1 MPKKKTTKKAAAKK
15 PAARKKA
22 VSKKKPAK
30 KAAKKVTKAP
40 KKKAVTKKTAKK
52 AVKKAAKKVVA
63 KKAAKKVT
71 KKAAP
76 KAKPKATK
84 PKAGPRFPIVG
95 KKVSFIEMEQ
105 KNNSKPK
112 KLSKSFLTK
121 QEAKLLELQDH
132 MMTQMHGVAHD
143 SLRSKNDDAGSAFG
157 MHQADA
163 GSDAYEKD
171 FALSLLSQE
180 QDALYEIEQ
189 ALKRI
194 ENGTYGVCE
203 MSGEQIPAA
212 RLEAIP
218 YARFTASCQE
228 NMEKEMKNKGRWE
241 SGAQFMSGSD
251 KIFEDSDNADN
262 DSNTKD

>member
-1 MPKKKTTKKAAAKK
+1 MPKKKTAKKVRTKKAATPKK
-15 PAARKKA
+15 PLSKKKTVKKVVKKVSSARKKPTA
-22 VSKKKPAK
+22 KKTVAKKASK
-30 KAAKKVTKAP
+30 KAAKKSAP
-40 KKKAVTKKTAKK
+40 KTTKPATKKTARI
-52 AVKKAAKKVVA
+52 
-63 KKAAKKVT
+63 
-71 KKAAP
+71 
-76 KAKPKATK
+76 AKPK
-84 PKAGPRFPIVG
+84 PGPRFPIVG
-95 KKVSFIEMEQ
+95 KKVSFIEIEQ

-112 KLSKSFLTK
+112 KLSKSFLSK
-121 QEAKLLELQDH
+121 QESKLLELQDH
-132 MMTQMHGVAHD
+132 IMTQMHGVAQD

-194 ENGTYGVCE
+194 ETGTYGVCE

-251 KIFEDSDNADN
+251 KIFEDSDHADN
-262 DSNTKD
+262 DSTTKD

>member
-15 PAARKKA
+15 PAAKKRA
-22 VSKKKPAK
+22 VSKAKP
-30 KAAKKVTKAP
+30 
-40 KKKAVTKKTAKK
+40 AKK
-52 AVKKAAKKVVA
+52 AVKKAAPAKKKAAKAVQKKTVT
-63 KKAAKKVT
+63 KKAAKKVV
-71 KKAAP
+71 KKAAVK
-76 KAKPKATK
+76 KAAKKTTAKSGSK

-95 KKVSFIEMEQ
+95 KKVSFIEMEH

-121 QEAKLLELQDH
+121 QNAKLLELQDH
-132 MMTQMHGVAHD
+132 IMTQMHGVAQD
-143 SLRSKNDDAGSAFG
+143 SLRSKSDSAGSAFG

-180 QDALYEIEQ
+180 QDALYEVEQ
-189 ALKRI
+189 AIKRI
-194 ENGTYGVCE
+194 ETGTYGVCE

-251 KIFEDSDNADN
+251 KIFEDSDNTET
-262 DSNTKD
+262 DSTTKD

>member
-15 PAARKKA
+15 PAAK
-22 VSKKKPAK
+22 K
-30 KAAKKVTKAP
+30 KAAAKKTAAPKAAKTS
-40 KKKAVTKKTAKK
+40 KKKAVT
-52 AVKKAAKKVVA
+52 KKAAKKVVA
-63 KKAAKKVT
+63 KKTAKKAAKKAP
-71 KKAAP
+71 AA
-76 KAKPKATK
+76 AKPK
-84 PKAGPRFPIVG
+84 PGPRFPIVG
-95 KKVSFIEMEQ
+95 KKTSFIEMEQ
-105 KNNSKPK
+105 KNSSKPK
-112 KLSKSFLTK
+112 KLSKSFLAK

-132 MMTQMHGVAHD
+132 IMTQMHGVAHD
-143 SLRSKNDDAGSAFG
+143 SLRSQNDDAGSAFG

-194 ENGTYGVCE
+194 ETGTYGICE

-228 NMEKEMKNKGRWE
+228 KMEKEMKNKGRWE
-241 SGAQFMSGSD
+241 SGSQFMSGSD
-251 KIFEDSDNADN
+251 TIFEDSDNSDM